1 MSYKRMQWQKLK
13 KIHIRLFRDI
23 PAHELRITIPTML
36 TILRIVFVPCI
47 IVSMFM
53 QQWGMAF
60 LFFLTASITDFL
72 DGNLARLWNE
82 KTFLGACLDPIA
94 DKLLL
99 ISFFFTL
106 VFIKTPLFSV
116 PLWFVLLVL
125 LKELIVI
132 FGAMFILFSG
142 RHLDVRPTW
151 LGKSTTVVQ
160 MVFIIWLFACYYFH
174 WVPVKTYY
182 SMLAI
187 MLLMVFLSFVQ
198 YIRIGFK
205 QTAISS

>member
-1 MSYKRMQWQKLK
+1 MQWQKLK

-36 TILRIVFVPCI
+36 TILRIIFVPCI

-132 FGAMFILFSG
+132 FGALFILLSG

-160 MVFIIWLFACYYFH
+160 MAFIIWLFACYYFH

-198 YIRIGFK
+198 YIRMGFK
-205 QTAISS
+205 QTTMSS

>member
-36 TILRIVFVPCI
+36 TILRIIFVPCI

-132 FGAMFILFSG
+132 FGALFILLSG

-160 MVFIIWLFACYYFH
+160 MAFIIWLFACYYFH

-198 YIRIGFK
+198 YIRMGFK
-205 QTAISS
+205 QTTMSS